1 MEYYLGT
8 IINFFLIIAG
18 SLLGIILCNWFPK
31 NVNQTVMYGLALATA
46 MLGIQMGIKS
56 ENMILVILSIVIGA
70 VSGELIGIQRFFDR
84 IGALLQ
90 KKFSKKN
97 DKSNNF
103 TKGFVS
109 TSLLFCVGPM
119 AIMGSV
125 ENGLTG
131 NYTLLLTKSIMDG
144 FASIA
149 FASSLGIGVLFS
161 SFTVLLYQGTLTMLA
176 ELVKNILTD
185 DVVREMTATGGILM
199 IGLALNIL
207 GIRKVK
213 VGNLLPAL
221 FIVVILKIFFF
232 K

>member
-8 IINFFLIIAG
+8 IINFSLIIAG
-18 SLLGIILCNWFPK
+18 SLLGIMLCNWFPK

-46 MLGIQMGIKS
+46 MLGIQMGIKT
-56 ENMILVILSIVIGA
+56 ENMIIVILSLVIGA
-70 VSGELIGIQRFFDR
+70 VLGELIGIQRFFDR
-84 IGALLQ
+84 IGVLLQ
-90 KKFSKKN
+90 KKFSKKSE
-97 DKSNNF
+97 KTNNF

-109 TSLLFCVGPM
+109 TSLLFCIGPM

-161 SFTVLLYQGTLTMLA
+161 SFTVLVYQGTLTMLA

-207 GIRKVK
+207 GIRRIN

-221 FIVVILKIFFF
+221 FIVVVLKFFFF